1 MDVGRK
7 EKGMDEEKELRQLKK
22 RLTELAEKSSRQNIY
37 TYTGFLGMAEQDVF
51 HRMERELTYAHPAL
65 SGGSEQ
71 AERLIVRFGNPEET
85 GYEEAFPIALL
96 KIAPLQQKYAD
107 ILGHRDFLGAL
118 MNLGIERST
127 LGDIF
132 LKDNC
137 GYLFCLDTIADF
149 IVKELWKVKHTEVK
163 CSFAEVS
170 EVLEKQEKVRR
181 NLTVSSERAD
191 AVIAALY
198 HLSRTQSAELFR
210 VKKVFINGR
219 MCENNSYILK
229 REDAV
234 SVRGKGKFYYDGVCR
249 ETKKGKLNAEVL
261 LYENM

>member
-1 MDVGRK
+1 
-7 EKGMDEEKELRQLKK
+7 MDEEKELRQLQK

-37 TYTGFLGMAEQDVF
+37 TFTGFLGMAEQDVF
-51 HRMERELTYAHPAL
+51 HRMERELSYARPEL

-71 AERLIVRFGNPEET
+71 AERLIVRFGNPEEM

-96 KIAPLQQKYAD
+96 KIEPLQQKYAD
-107 ILGHRDFLGAL
+107 ALGHRDFLGAL

-137 GYLFCLDTIADF
+137 GYLFCLESIADF
-149 IVKELWKVKHTEVK
+149 IIEELRKVKHTDVR
-163 CSFAEVS
+163 CSLAEAS
-170 EVLEKQEKVRR
+170 EVLEKQEKARHH
-181 NLTVSSERAD
+181 LTVSSERAD

-198 HLSRTQSAELFR
+198 HLSRTQSVELFR
-210 VKKVFINGR
+210 ARKVFINGKI
-219 MCENNSYILK
+219 CENNSYYLK

-234 SVRGKGKFYYDGVCR
+234 SVRGKGKFFYDGADR
-249 ETKKGKLNAEVL
+249 ETKKGKLSVGIL
-261 LYENM
+261 LYET